1 MNVGELIEKLQEL
14 NPNLPVY
21 FTGNG
26 TGVWFA
32 SDLEVDE
39 HEYYGEV
46 CMIYHQ
52 VVEMKVRELIKILDE
67 LDSDEQEK
75 EIMFSDWERGP
86 LSVDGIEEKSFDEYC
101 NFYLIY

>member
-21 FTGNG
+21 FIGNG

-46 CMIYHQ
+46 CMIYH
-52 VVEMKVRELIKILDE
+52 
-67 LDSDEQEK
+67 
-75 EIMFSDWERGP
+75 
-86 LSVDGIEEKSFDEYC
+86 
-101 NFYLIY
+101 